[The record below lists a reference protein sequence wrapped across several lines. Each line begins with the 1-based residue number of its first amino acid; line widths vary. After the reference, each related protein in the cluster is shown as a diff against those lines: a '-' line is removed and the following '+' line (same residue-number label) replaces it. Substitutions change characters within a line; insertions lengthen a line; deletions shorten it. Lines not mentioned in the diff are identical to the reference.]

1 MSEIETRA
9 RVALEPLIK
18 GNIPPALSA
27 EYQRH
32 LAVWACLRSYVVE
45 SAAFRDFNAYSTREE
60 RANFAANHREVPP
73 ANTIVWLAR
82 FPGPQFLNGDICG
95 SRLRCAVERETKIN
109 ALQVFTFFLGHV
121 AFQILQ
127 WRGDAMQIGG
137 KHPSLASTMFP
148 QWTGSNWSSE
158 IWPDHRRRS
167 ALLPKVLSASQ
178 VEAFFRRFVLE
189 DTHAA
194 TP

>member
-1 MSEIETRA
+1 MEQIEARA
-9 RVALEPLIK
+9 RVTLDSLIK
-18 GNIPPALSA
+18 GKIPPALSV
-27 EYQRH
+27 EHQRR

-45 SAAFRDFNAYSTREE
+45 SAAFKDLNPYSTREE
-60 RANFAANHREVPP
+60 RINFAANHREVPP

-95 SRLRCAVERETKIN
+95 SRVRNAVERETKIN

-127 WRGDAMQIGG
+127 WRGDAMEIGG
-137 KHPSLASTMFP
+137 KHPSLASTMLT
-148 QWTGSNWSSE
+148 QWANSVSE

-167 ALLPKVLSASQ
+167 ALLPKVLSARQ
-178 VEAFFRRFVLE
+178 VEAFFKRFVLE
-189 DTHAA
+189 DTHPT